1 MTKPIYHFSC
11 KIINRKKNK
20 SIVAR
25 AAYISGQ
32 KLYDNESKRNWNYT
46 GKNEVK
52 FTTILLPENAPE
64 RLKNPETLW
73 NEIDKLEF
81 RANAQLARSF
91 DIALPNE
98 WSQEQCQKVMV
109 DFCKKNFVDD
119 GMLVQAALHLKEGNY
134 HFHVLTP
141 MRGFKPDGSWEG
153 KTTSVF
159 ITDENGEKIP
169 ALDQNGEQKIRNGKK
184 VWLRKNV
191 SLHDWDDKETLKRWR
206 TEWANEVNRYL
217 PKEQWISEKSLLE
230 QGITDRLP
238 TVHEGL
244 AGHNIQSRGERSWK
258 VERNQRIIKLN
269 QMRQQM
275 IEQSA
280 LLQQRELEFERL
292 KTEIEEEERKEKQ
305 KQKQQEQQKTETG
318 AHDYSRIIDQKIVID
333 EGKKQSDTTEFT
345 PEQRERYDKYFAEM
359 AREYVELQSIFEVG
373 MGAPNPHN
381 FVSPDDCLSYEN
393 LKKAANTLMDREF
406 DFNEIEDKGLI
417 GIYQKNKIQIDGYF
431 SYLPADKQNRSDAA
445 KAVTALKKGLRMYV
459 KQLDDQHEI
468 VTSIGNELYRK
479 NRKSCLDK
487 KQWEQKLKEREE
499 HEKRHQEYEKAHAAY
514 EFRQALRQLDYNL
527 SVHMSAEKRQA
538 LRDYQ
543 ETQWKIQQEQRRMQR
558 GFDFD

>member
-20 SIVAR
+20 SIVAH

-46 GKNEVK
+46 GKSEVK

-73 NEIDKLEF
+73 NEIDKLES

-91 DIALPNE
+91 DVALPNE
-98 WSQEQCQKVMV
+98 WNQDQCEKVMV
-109 DFCKKNFVDD
+109 DFCQKNFTDD
-119 GMLVQAALHLKEGNY
+119 GMLVQAALHMKEGNY
-134 HFHVLTP
+134 HFHVLAP

-159 ITDENGEKIP
+159 VTDQNGQKIP
-169 ALDQNGEQKIRNGKK
+169 VLDKNGEQKIRNGKK

-191 SLHDWDDKETLKRWR
+191 SLHDWDSKDALKRWR
-206 TEWANEVNRYL
+206 TEWANEVNGYL

-238 TVHEGL
+238 QQHEGL
-244 AGHNIQSRGERSWK
+244 AGRNIQKRGERSWK
-258 VERNQRIIKLN
+258 VERNERIKRLN
-269 QMRQQM
+269 AMRRQM
-275 IEQSA
+275 IEQSE
-280 LLQQRELEFERL
+280 LLKHREREFEQL
-292 KTEIEEEERKEKQ
+292 KREIEKEEQEEK
-305 KQKQQEQQKTETG
+305 K
-318 AHDYSRIIDQKIVID
+318 KI
-333 EGKKQSDTTEFT
+333 TTPEFT
-345 PEQRERYDKYFAEM
+345 EEQRARYDEYFIGM
-359 AREYVELQSIFEVG
+359 ARGYVELQSMFANG
-373 MGAPNPHN
+373 MGKPSRKEFND
-381 FVSPDDCLSYEN
+381 FVKDDEYLSYEN
-393 LKKAANTLMDREF
+393 LKAAADALLDHDF
-406 DFNEIEDKGLI
+406 DFNEVEDKGLI
-417 GIYQKNKIQIDGYF
+417 GIYQKNKKIIDGYYKHF
-431 SYLPADKQNRSDAA
+431 PPEKQNRADAV
-445 KAVTALKKGLRMYV
+445 KAVTCIKKGLRMYV
-459 KQLDDQHEI
+459 KKLDDEHEI
-468 VTSIGNELYRK
+468 VTDIGNKLYSKGRK
-479 NRKSCLDK
+479 YVLNK
-487 KQWEQKLKEREE
+487 KQWEQELQKREE
-499 HEKRHQEYEKAHAAY
+499 YERKHEQYERAHTAY

-543 ETQWKIQQEQRRMQR
+543 ETQWKIQQEQRRMQH